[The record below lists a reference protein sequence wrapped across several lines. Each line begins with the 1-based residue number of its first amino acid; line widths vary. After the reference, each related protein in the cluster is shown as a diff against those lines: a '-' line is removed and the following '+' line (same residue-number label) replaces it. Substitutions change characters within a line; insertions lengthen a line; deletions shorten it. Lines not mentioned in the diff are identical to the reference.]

1 MQARSLYHPLP
12 YRGFLPT
19 PAVERLSAL
28 EGVRRRLLAHPQ
40 YAEYHAVLTPS
51 FLSRVRLEVDT
62 RLARLVL
69 RTVALGRHVGGVVPA
84 AVTLGPLVCVE
95 AAFYAPETPAGLALL
110 AHEAVHVWQW
120 RQQGLL
126 PFAWSY
132 LREFLAVGYESI
144 SYERAAATVEQ
155 WVREALEKGGG
166 MGG

>member
-1 MQARSLYHPLP
+1 MRARPVRHPLP
-12 YRGFLPT
+12 YRGHI
-19 PAVERLSAL
+19 PAPVVQQLAAL
-28 EGVRRRLLAHPQ
+28 EEVRRRLLAHPQ
-40 YAEYHAVLTPS
+40 YAEYHAVLTPD

-84 AVTLGPLVCVE
+84 AVALGPLVCVD
-95 AAFYAPETPAGLALL
+95 AAFYAPDTPAGLALL

-120 RQQGLL
+120 RQRGLL

-132 LREFLAVGYESI
+132 LREFLAVGYEAI

-155 WVREALEKGGG
+155 WVREAVEKGRFAGA
-166 MGG
+166 